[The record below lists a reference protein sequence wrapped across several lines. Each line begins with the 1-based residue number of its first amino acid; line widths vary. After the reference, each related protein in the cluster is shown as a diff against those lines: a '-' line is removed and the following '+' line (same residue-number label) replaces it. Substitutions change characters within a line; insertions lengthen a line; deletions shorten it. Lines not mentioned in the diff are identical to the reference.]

1 MPPQASGKRRRRVL
15 KAGDVVVADFPGVT
29 GIKRRPAI
37 VVSTDL
43 YHSHRPDVIV
53 SLLTTQIAA
62 ATAPTDYV
70 LKDWA
75 AAGLHRPSAARSFL
89 VTLPAAGIV
98 VTGRLT
104 DRHWQEGQARLKSAL
119 AIL

>member
-1 MPPQASGKRRRRVL
+1 VL

-43 YHSHRPDVIV
+43 YHSHRPDVIIC
-53 SLLTTQIAA
+53 LLTSQVAA

-70 LKDWA
+70 LQDWT

-89 VTLPAAGIV
+89 ATLPAVGIV
-98 VTGRLT
+98 ATGQLS
-104 DRHWQEGQARLKSAL
+104 DRDWQEVQARLKLAL
-119 AIL
+119 AIV